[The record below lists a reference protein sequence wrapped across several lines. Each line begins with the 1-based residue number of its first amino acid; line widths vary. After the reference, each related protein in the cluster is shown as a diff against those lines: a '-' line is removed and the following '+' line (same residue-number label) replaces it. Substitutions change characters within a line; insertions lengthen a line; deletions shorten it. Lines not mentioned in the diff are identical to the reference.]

1 MNGINYIILLRI
13 DQRAESRKERADI
26 RSAQTEWKRQERQKQ
41 IEQGKK
47 PFFRRQVNRLLCPK
61 YVTLV
66 ITQLFFS
73 RILQKNI
80 ENRGK
85 QRNDRKWIQDRL
97 RNRTRKKSKNRL
109 KKKRK
114 ICQRDENWNKRYAKF
129 IYPTI
134 LSSIFTCLSSKTRK
148 NYWKMI
154 FCVYYSPYFIGY

>member
-47 PFFRRQVNRLLCPK
+47 PFFRRQVNRLLFPK

-134 LSSIFTCLSSKTRK
+134 LSSIFTCLSSKNKKELLENDLLR
-148 NYWKMI
+148 I
-154 FCVYYSPYFIGY
+154 L